1 LIDSRILAEVYL
13 HLKGG
18 REQRL
23 AFDAGEAVVAD
34 AAVLRPVEF
43 ARRTPRATPL
53 PSLLTAEEAAA
64 HRAFIETL
72 GPNALW
78 LKAS

>member
-1 LIDSRILAEVYL
+1 VDARILAEVYL
-13 HLKGG
+13 QLKGG

-23 AFDAGEAVVAD
+23 VFEDEVVVVESDVVRTVQFVRREPRPAPL
-34 AAVLRPVEF
+34 AARITE
-43 ARRTPRATPL
+43 
-53 PSLLTAEEAAA
+53 EEAAA
-64 HRAFIETL
+64 HAAFIEKL